1 MWTISFIKQGLMK
14 TEYLQHR
21 EIMVK
26 YNARED
32 VIQRH
37 MMRKKCLERWMKQS
51 YRKVSESA
59 QSVSA
64 VIWQRQLQI

>member
-1 MWTISFIKQGLMK
+1 MK
-14 TEYLQHR
+14 TEYLA
-21 EIMVK
+21 MPGDGGK

-32 VIQRH
+32 VIQRY
-37 MMRKKCLERWMKQS
+37 MMRKNCLERWMKQS

-64 VIWQRQLQI
+64 VVWQRQLQI